1 MTRCTLGVVWGVGP
15 SSGASQPARGDAFRI
30 LQLDIFEGFLPD
42 TVFRHT
48 FLPLLPCLPLP
59 ERYPPKTL
67 L

>member
-1 MTRCTLGVVWGVGP
+1 MTRRTLRVVWVVGP

-30 LQLDIFEGFLPD
+30 LQLDFFEGFLPD

-48 FLPLLPCLPLP
+48 FLPVLPSLPLP